1 MSDEPQFTAGQTFV
15 VIALERPIAGSDEV
29 QRSEA
34 RIDRSHMTEMT
45 SEMFQML
52 LNQLEQNL

>member
-1 MSDEPQFTAGQTFV
+1 MSEPQFTSGQTFV
-15 VIALERPIAGSDEV
+15 VIALERPIEGSDEV

-34 RIDRSHMTEMT
+34 RIDRAQMPEMT

>member
-1 MSDEPQFTAGQTFV
+1 MSEPQFTAGQTFV
-15 VIALERPIAGSDEV
+15 VIALERPIEGSDEV

-34 RIDRSHMTEMT
+34 RIDRAQLPDMT

>member
-1 MSDEPQFTAGQTFV
+1 MSEPQFTPGQTFV
-15 VIALERPIAGSDEV
+15 VIALERPIEGSDEV

-34 RIDRSHMTEMT
+34 RIDRAQMPEMT